1 MAFPFASV
9 LLPGRT
15 GAFREVSRRA
25 KIRNRNNFARGMSFL
40 VLGCLALIPPLA
52 LAQGSSPGDPPP
64 EQAEHMPPLHATSMQ
79 GMQMDMHVPMTTE
92 PQNGLQLPSPHE
104 GSGTGW
110 QPASVAGPEWM
121 WMRSGWMLMAH
132 GVIFTDYNQQGGPR
146 GEGKAE
152 SVNWGMLMEQH
163 QLGEGTILFRQI
175 FSAESVTSPHPGF
188 PELFQTGET
197 YHGEPL
203 VDHQHPHNV
212 FAELS
217 LLYSLPLGK
226 KFSWELYGGPSAEPA
241 LGPVTYIHRASAS
254 ELPLA
259 PLSHHLQD
267 STHTSFGVVTTGFVM
282 DRVRLE
288 ASAFNG
294 HEPNEER
301 WSIQLA
307 ALDSWSTRASVAP
320 ARNWAAQYSI
330 GRLEHPEALE
340 PGDQLRQTA
349 SVEYNRPFLRD
360 DGAAGSWATS
370 LIWGRVHK
378 FATDASEADTNLNSY
393 LLEST
398 LNFHRRNYLFSRLEL
413 VDKDEL
419 FPEAAVHPA
428 YRIGAYTFG
437 GVRDLIQRDITQ
449 DRGWQLGLGADVTV
463 YSKPAVLDASYGNYP
478 VSFQIFLRLRPGRPD
493 PQHSD

>member
-1 MAFPFASV
+1 MKRISLVVLFLMMLSQTLASAQENSSDLARSHDENQKAPQSDESMA
-9 LLPGRT
+9 
-15 GAFREVSRRA
+15 
-25 KIRNRNNFARGMSFL
+25 
-40 VLGCLALIPPLA
+40 
-52 LAQGSSPGDPPP
+52 
-64 EQAEHMPPLHATSMQ
+64 
-79 GMQMDMHVPMTTE
+79 GMQMPGMDMPMGS
-92 PQNGLQLPSPHE
+92 QNGFQLPSPHE
-104 GSGTGW
+104 GSGTAW
-110 QPASVAGPEWM
+110 QPASVHAPEWM
-121 WMRSGWMLMAH
+121 WMSGGWQWMAH
-132 GVIFTDYNQQGGPR
+132 GVIFADYNQQGGPR

-163 QLGEGTILFRQI
+163 RLGAGTILFRQM
-175 FSAESVTSPHPGF
+175 FSAESLTSPHPGF

-197 YHGEPL
+197 YHGEAL

-217 LLYSLPLGK
+217 LFYTLPLAK
-226 KFSWELYGGPSAEPA
+226 RLSWEFYGGPSAEPA
-241 LGPVTYIHRASAS
+241 LGPVTFIHRASAS

-267 STHTSFGVVTTGFVM
+267 STHTSFGVITTGLII
-282 DRVRLE
+282 DRVKVE

-307 ALDSWSTRASVAP
+307 ALDSWSGRVFVAP
-320 ARNWAAQYSI
+320 TNNWTAQYSI

-349 SVEYNRPFLRD
+349 SVEYNRTLAS
-360 DGAAGSWATS
+360 GNWATTF
-370 LIWGRVHK
+370 IWGRVHK
-378 FATDASEADTNLNSY
+378 FPIDTNLNSY

-398 LNFHRRNYLFSRLEL
+398 LNFWRRNYAFSRLEL

-419 FPEAAVHPA
+419 FPQAPVHPA

-437 GVRDLIQRDITQ
+437 GVRDLIQNRA
-449 DRGWQLGLGADVTV
+449 WQLGLGADVTF
-463 YSKPAVLDASYGNYP
+463 YSKPAMLDSSYGNNP
-478 VSFQIFLRLRPGRPD
+478 VSFQIFLRMRPGRS
-493 PQHSD
+493 QQKRAH